1 MRFVLKRL
9 DVLRDLPAKKPANL
23 GIKSDKTKLFV
34 PLFPVKEKV
43 HIDAVLGSVLLRK
56 SPRSRRIS
64 IRVHPVRG
72 IIVSM
77 PSVVPFIVGVAFLE
91 SRREWA
97 LAALQRAS
105 AQDSALP
112 EGETVESLR
121 TLAKAELPGRLK
133 AFADRYGFRYNRLT
147 IKHNTSNWGS
157 CSSKGNIN
165 LNLNLMR
172 VPVPL
177 QDYILLHELT
187 HLRQANHGP
196 AFHAELERL
205 LADHFSRNRED
216 PDFQPFLPMIAASR
230 AQYPYTRTLERA
242 IKTYRPV

>member
-1 MRFVLKRL
+1 M
-9 DVLRDLPAKKPANL
+9 
-23 GIKSDKTKLFV
+23 S
-34 PLFPVKEKV
+34 EKV
-43 HIDAVLGSVLLRK
+43 HIDPVLGEVRLRK
-56 SPRSRRIS
+56 SRRARRVS

-72 IIVSM
+72 IVVS
-77 PSVVPFIVGVAFLE
+77 VPYFVPYAVGVAFLE

-97 LAALQRAS
+97 RAALERAG
-105 AQDSALP
+105 ARNADLP

-121 TLAKAELPGRLK
+121 ATAKAYLPDRLRLLAKQ
-133 AFADRYGFRYNRLT
+133 YGFLFNRVA

-172 VPVPL
+172 VPRPL

-187 HLRQANHGP
+187 HLRHADHGP

-205 LADHFSRNRED
+205 LADHIDRNKEEN
-216 PDFQPFLPMIAASR
+216 DFQPFLSMVSASCAR
-230 AQYPYTRTLERA
+230 YPYTHTLEKA
-242 IKTYRPV
+242 LKAYRPV

>member
-1 MRFVLKRL
+1 M
-9 DVLRDLPAKKPANL
+9 RDLPAKKPANL

-43 HIDAVLGSVLLRK
+43 HIDPVLGEVRLRK
-56 SPRSRRIS
+56 SARARRIS
-64 IRVHPVRG
+64 LRVHPRRG
-72 IIVSM
+72 VL
-77 PSVVPFIVGVAFLE
+77 VTVPFYAPYALGVTFLE
-91 SRREWA
+91 SRREWV
-97 LAALQRAS
+97 LAALERA
-105 AQDSALP
+105 AARNADLP
-112 EGETVESLR
+112 EGEDIESLR
-121 TLAKAELPGRLK
+121 AKAKAALPPRL
-133 AFADRYGFRYNRLT
+133 ADLAARYGFRYHRVT

-187 HLRQANHGP
+187 HLRHPDHGP

-205 LADHFSRNRED
+205 LADHFAQNAED
-216 PDFQPFLPMIAASR
+216 ETFQSFLPAIRASR
-230 AQYPYTRTLERA
+230 ARFPIGHTLE
-242 IKTYRPV
+242 KTIRDYRPV

>member
-1 MRFVLKRL
+1 M
-9 DVLRDLPAKKPANL
+9 
-23 GIKSDKTKLFV
+23 S
-34 PLFPVKEKV
+34 EKV
-43 HIDAVLGSVLLRK
+43 HIDPVLGEVRLRK
-56 SPRSRRIS
+56 SRRARRVS

-72 IIVSM
+72 I
-77 PSVVPFIVGVAFLE
+77 VVTVPYFVPYAVGVAFLE

-97 LAALQRAS
+97 RAALERAG
-105 AQDSALP
+105 ARNADLP

-121 TLAKAELPGRLK
+121 ATAKAYLPDRLRLLAKQ
-133 AFADRYGFRYNRLT
+133 YGFLFNRVA

-172 VPVPL
+172 VPRPL

-187 HLRQANHGP
+187 HLHHPDHGP

-205 LADHFSRNRED
+205 LADHVGRNREE
-216 PDFQPFLPMIAASR
+216 PDFQSFLPKIAASR
-230 AQYPYTRTLERA
+230 AQCPISYTLERVL
-242 IKTYRPV
+242 KSYRPV

>member
-1 MRFVLKRL
+1 M
-9 DVLRDLPAKKPANL
+9 RDLPAKKPANL

-43 HIDAVLGSVLLRK
+43 HIDPVLGEVRLRK
-56 SPRSRRIS
+56 SARSRRIS

-72 IIVSM
+72 ILVT
-77 PSVVPFIVGVAFLE
+77 VPFYAPYTMGVTFLE

-97 LAALQRAS
+97 LAALERAN
-105 AQDSALP
+105 ARNADLP
-112 EGETVESLR
+112 EGEDIESLR
-121 TLAKAELPGRLK
+121 AKAKAALPPRL
-133 AFADRYGFRYNRLT
+133 ADLAARYGFRYQRVT

-157 CSSKGNIN
+157 CSAKGNIN

-187 HLRQANHGP
+187 HLHHPDHGP
-196 AFHAELERL
+196 AFHAELEQL
-205 LADHFSRNRED
+205 LSDHFSKHFGD
-216 PDFQPFLPMIAASR
+216 KDFQVYIPAIAASR
-230 AQYPYTRTLERA
+230 AQWRISRVLERNL
-242 IKTYRPV
+242 KGYRLL